1 MKIWLHNHGRGR
13 KRKDVVRYVRRW
25 NIQQVVGV
33 LHQKEVEQLC
43 RTRSQ
48 AVPGERAYLKSYQNV
63 LKTYTESLPVDQQMQ
78 YQEMANEWS
87 DRSPPEEV
95 QQKLFFVNGHVCAY

>member
-1 MKIWLHNHGRGR
+1 MVVAAKEKTLSDTCDDGIFGRWWACFTR
-13 KRKDVVRYVRRW
+13 KKLNNCV
-25 NIQQVVGV
+25 
-33 LHQKEVEQLC
+33 
-43 RTRSQ
+43 
-48 AVPGERAYLKSYQNV
+48 ERAYLKSYQNV

-87 DRSPPEEV
+87 DRSPPEEA

>member
-1 MKIWLHNHGRGR
+1 
-13 KRKDVVRYVRRW
+13 
-25 NIQQVVGV
+25 
-33 LHQKEVEQLC
+33 
-43 RTRSQ
+43 
-48 AVPGERAYLKSYQNV
+48 LKSYQNV